1 MRKVN
6 CPRCE
11 SPAVSVSGVTG
22 SKYYCDHC
30 GWNLEPARSE
40 LTTSKKASF
49 WLAAIGVI
57 LAVVVFSRNPNEPW
71 GAVAIVFAFCGL
83 PLFYA
88 IQAWLQLRR
97 LRNLSFLPEVLSGGA
112 LTVSQTGLAG
122 DSPSTTTVFKQK
134 EFPELTR
141 IPRPRKLR
149 MTWKGRGY
157 LAIAVLAVSLYT
169 LYGLPASWSEFNNPN
184 SKHARDWTL
193 AIPMVVVYGYSLA
206 FLRNR
211 LRERQLLSNGDLTSG
226 YVIAQN
232 NGRYVPSIQYCF
244 TLSGGR
250 LITARCTDVSR
261 SLYEGMTV
269 PVFYDTSNP
278 EHSMPLDCSLTKIV
292 SS

>member
-1 MRKVN
+1 M
-6 CPRCE
+6 
-11 SPAVSVSGVTG
+11 
-22 SKYYCDHC
+22 
-30 GWNLEPARSE
+30 ARSE

-49 WLAAIGVI
+49 WIAGIGVI
-57 LAVVVFSRNPNEPW
+57 LAVVVLARNPNQPS
-71 GAVAIVFAFCGL
+71 GAVAMVFAFCGL

-88 IQAWLQLRR
+88 FQASHQLRR
-97 LRNLSFLPEVLSGGA
+97 LRNLSFLPNVASGETM
-112 LTVSQTGLAG
+112 TVSQTGLAG
-122 DSPSTTTVFKQK
+122 DSPSKTMVFKQK

-157 LAIAVLAVSLYT
+157 LAITLLAVSLYT
-169 LYGLPASWSEFNNPN
+169 LYGLPASWSEFKNPN

-193 AIPMVVVYGYSLA
+193 VIPMAVVYGYSLG

-211 LRERQLLSNGDLTSG
+211 LRERQLLSNGDLTTG

-232 NGRYVPSIQYCF
+232 NGRYIPTIQYCF

-250 LITARCTDVSR
+250 LITGRCTDASR

-269 PVFYDTSNP
+269 PVFYDMGNP
-278 EHSMPLDCSLTKIV
+278 ENSMPLDCSLTKIV
-292 SS
+292 SP